1 MKKILFFTPNFLMVP
16 ETHVMISMIQNY
28 LDNEKNQVTI
38 LTCGGTKKFSCSLN
52 IFGISQICK
61 ACISRR
67 NSSISKL
74 DGNFKILEIKK
85 KFKFPRKFNNKKI
98 RQLNFDG
105 IDFGLGVYSSYANTT
120 RDSNLRGLIANKTI
134 IDLLNTSFSFY
145 KYFLEH
151 FKNNTYNKIITFNG
165 RMSEKRPLLRYA
177 KKNKLNISN
186 FEKLTSER
194 FYDFK
199 SNLSQDRIF
208 LKKHINNFL
217 KKNKKN
223 SFINENKFFKEKLHG
238 INDPLN
244 LKLYSK
250 DQIKNKLPS
259 KWLEDK
265 KNIVF
270 FTASDDEH
278 LSFGKDFNPVFSSS
292 QQSIIEKTCKLLENK
307 KDYFFWIRVHPN
319 WKNKKWF
326 DQKFYKFLEKK
337 YKNTKVI
344 YPEENISTYAMLKR
358 AYNVVCLWSLL
369 LVESTYWRK
378 KKSISVTRNDFSE
391 MGIAKTPNSFYDYKK
406 IIFKKFKSSNEN
418 RNLALKWAH
427 FFLNAGI
434 KIKYFSGRLEN
445 GYKFKNHDLGFDY
458 KARFNF
464 IFGRIKERLL
474 NSYFN

>member
-1 MKKILFFTPNFLMVP
+1 MKNILFFIPNFLMVP
-16 ETHVMISMIQNY
+16 ENHVMISMTQNY
-28 LDNEKNQVTI
+28 LDDKKNKVTI
-38 LTCGGTKKFSCSLN
+38 LTCGGTKDFSCSLN
-52 IFGISQICK
+52 IFAITQICK

-74 DGNFKILEIKK
+74 KGNFKVLEIKK
-85 KFKFPRKFNNKKI
+85 KFNFPKKFKNRKIKE
-98 RQLNFDG
+98 LSFDG
-105 IDFGLGVYSSYANTT
+105 IDFGLGVYSSYTNTT
-120 RDSNLRGLIANKTI
+120 RDSKLNGLIAHKTMAG
-134 IDLLNTSFSFY
+134 LLNSSFSFY
-145 KYFLEH
+145 KYFVEH
-151 FKNNTYNKIITFNG
+151 FKNNTYDQIVTFNG

-186 FEKLTSER
+186 FEKLTVEK

-208 LKKHINNFL
+208 LKKQINNFL
-217 KKNKKN
+217 INNKK
-223 SFINENKFFKEKLHG
+223 SFYKNEHDFFKKKLHG
-238 INDPLN
+238 ISDPINLN
-244 LKLYSK
+244 IYSK
-250 DQIKNKLPS
+250 DQIKNKLPPE
-259 KWLEDK
+259 WRPNI

-278 LSFGKDFNPVFSSS
+278 LSFGKDFNPTFSSS
-292 QQSIIEKTCKLLENK
+292 QQSVIEKTCKLLEK
-307 KDYFFWIRVHPN
+307 KKFFFFWIRVHPQ

-326 DQKFYKFLEKK
+326 DRKFYNLLEKK

-344 YPEENISTYAMLKR
+344 YPEDNTSSYAMLQH

-378 KKSISVTRNDFSE
+378 KKTISITRNDMSE
-391 MGIAKTPNSFYDYKK
+391 LRIAITPRSFHEYKEM
-406 IIFKKFKSSNEN
+406 IFKKFKSSNEN

-445 GYKFKNHDLGFDY
+445 GYKFKNFNLSFGCI
-458 KARFNF
+458 ARINF
-464 IFGRIKERLL
+464 IFGKLKEKLI
-474 NSYFN
+474 NNYFN